1 MSTDLFKI
9 LIVCVYA
16 VLVYKF
22 YKNTV
27 LLLLFTLATILALCN
42 INKIK
47 EGYSVGSV
55 EQYARPDFLSVN
67 NFDEVDIFDKMKN
80 SNKNNS
86 NNNNNN
92 NNNSNTVRVS
102 NNNIDITSNSDG
114 NYVDVDAIVN
124 DVVIPVS
131 PMNYQ
136 MGPFDQLVLTTG
148 NPKSEYL
155 KLMTNTLAPSKDLCV
170 YQGHENPLKCKK
182 TTGLNMGPT
191 IDGVSGSPKSMFM
204 FSNNKSS
211 PDCCPS
217 TFSTSTGCVCTTK
230 AQRDFVKD
238 RGLGT
243 EPKPSMPK
251 NTGSPL

>member
-9 LIVCVYA
+9 FIVCVYA

-47 EGYSVGSV
+47 EGYSIGGV

-86 NNNNNN
+86 NNNNNNN

-155 KLMTNTLAPSKDLCV
+155 RLLNAPLATNENICV
-170 YQGHENPLKCKK
+170 YQGHENPLECKK
-182 TTGLNMGPT
+182 TTGLNIGPP
-191 IDGVSGSPKSMFM
+191 INGVIGSPQNMFM
-204 FSNNKSS
+204 FANNRSS
-211 PDCCPS
+211 PNCCPS
-217 TFSTSTGCVCTTK
+217 TFSTSTGCVCTTEN
-230 AQRDFVKD
+230 QRKFVNR
-238 RGLGT
+238 RGIAVN
-243 EPKPSMPK
+243 K
-251 NTGSPL
+251 